1 MSALQILEFQM
12 INVTKHCQIVYG
24 RLNTAQMNQ
33 TRIVLVDTSNA
44 RYHSTRY
51 VLDIHPRIDQ

>member
-33 TRIVLVDTSNA
+33 TRIVLLDTSNA
-44 RYHSTRY
+44 IDTIVLDTRY
-51 VLDIHPRIDQ
+51 TP